1 MREKLNNYGVEMENY
16 VSKNG
21 LIILLSLI
29 PIVAYSLVISG
40 FMFTGFIPIYSWD
53 MNMPFWK
60 KCLWELIINV
70 PLAAW
75 MVSWVLSFIIQRK
88 VK

>member
-1 MREKLNNYGVEMENY
+1 MREKLNDYGVEMANY

-53 MNMPFWK
+53 MNMSFWK
-60 KCLWELIINV
+60 KCLWELIINI
-70 PLAAW
+70 PLATW
-75 MVSWVLSFIIQRK
+75 MASWQNEKALGCYSK
-88 VK
+88 